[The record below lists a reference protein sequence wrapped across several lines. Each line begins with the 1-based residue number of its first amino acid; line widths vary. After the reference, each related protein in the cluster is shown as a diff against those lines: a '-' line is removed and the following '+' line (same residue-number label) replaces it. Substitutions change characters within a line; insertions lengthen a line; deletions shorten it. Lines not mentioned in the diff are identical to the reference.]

1 MTNKKDMFKLEN
13 VWTSVKD
20 AVKDT
25 NKFALNVT
33 DDLVVGALK
42 NGAEWQKIASKATK
56 GSLELTARQQDITF
70 ETVADLKKQFNTGF
84 KRLKKI
90 FS

>member
-1 MTNKKDMFKLEN
+1 MFTLEN

-56 GSLELTARQQDITF
+56 GGLELTAKQQDITF
-70 ETVADLKKQFNTGF
+70 ETVADLKKQFNAGF